1 MELYVGMDVSVK
13 ETSICVI
20 DDDGEIR
27 CEGTVISH
35 PEAISAFIQ
44 TKAPQARRIGLET
57 GPTTTWLWHELR
69 ALGWPVICIDAR
81 HAKAALSLQIVGLY
95 DSARHLR

>member
-44 TKAPQARRIGLET
+44 TKAPQARRASVSRL
-57 GPTTTWLWHELR
+57 
-69 ALGWPVICIDAR
+69 AR
-81 HAKAALSLQIVGLY
+81 PRPGCGTS
-95 DSARHLR
+95 